1 MKANISNL
9 RETTKSLKFRDR
21 ELIHGYKVLDGRSVI
36 IDVRLYMSRSSA
48 ASVVYCALWIQA
60 SPYGRG
66 AGKAGGYG
74 YDKNSAAVGYAI
86 DDAGITLDKDIDG
99 RGEYAIIEALEA
111 IAQALGAKNPLIVD
125 FQP

>member
-1 MKANISNL
+1 MKANIDKM
-9 RETTKSLKFRDR
+9 RETNKSLRFRDK
-21 ELIHGYKVLDGRSVI
+21 ELIHGYKVLNDRDTI
-36 IDVRLYMSRSSA
+36 IDVRLYMSRSGS

-60 SPYGRG
+60 SHYGCG

-74 YDKNSAAVGYAI
+74 YEKKSAAVGDAI
-86 DDAGITLDKDIDG
+86 SDSGISLDSDIDG

-111 IAQALGAKNPLIVD
+111 IAQSLGCKNPLIVE

>member
-9 RETTKSLKFRDR
+9 RETNKSFKFRDK
-21 ELIHGYKVLDGRSVI
+21 ELIHGYKVLDNRDII
-36 IDVRLYMSRSSA
+36 IDVRLYMSRSSS
-48 ASVVYCALWIQA
+48 ASVVYCALWIQV

-99 RGEYAIIEALEA
+99 RGEYAILEALEA
-111 IAQALGAKNPLIVD
+111 IAQSLGCSNPLIVE